1 MRSLLMLV
9 LGCSLLAGCGHDSNP
24 NAPSPSPVN
33 ESVTL
38 APGQSVTI
46 NSALSLRFR
55 GVVSDS
61 RCPAAAICI
70 TGGEAVLAFDVMVG
84 GGAEVKYELKSEGA
98 GKTLTLS
105 DYVIALELVAPYPIN
120 DPIPPGDYR
129 ATVRVT
135 SR

>member
-1 MRSLLMLV
+1 MLV
-9 LGCSLLAGCGHDSNP
+9 LGCSLLAGCGHESNP
-24 NAPSPSPVN
+24 NSPSPSPVN
-33 ESVTL
+33 QAVTL
-38 APGQSVTI
+38 SPGQTVTI

-70 TGGEAVLAFDVMVG
+70 TGGEAVLAFDVMVSG
-84 GGAEVKYELKSEGA
+84 NAEVKYELKSEGS
-98 GKTLTLS
+98 GSTLTLAS
-105 DYVIALELVAPYPIN
+105 YVIKLETVAPYPIN
-120 DPIPPGDYR
+120 EPIPAADYR